1 MEGTLRGLKSSK
13 YEATWAV
20 NDETLGEFKTFF
32 VRQNIYAEII
42 MKKYYEKI
50 LGWR

>member
-1 MEGTLRGLKSSK
+1 MKQR
-13 YEATWAV
+13 AA

-32 VRQNIYAEII
+32 LRKMRKII